1 MASQSDSSVSVELGA
16 LLELLNALEAQDS
29 RPLENFATLERL
41 LAAGKGGSAESS
53 SGDHQPDDHQRDAR
67 QSDDHHPDDHQLD
80 DYQRDDHPSEVGFG
94 DGISDAMEQSSSEE
108 MIAHRPDWHEENR
121 PEDDR
126 GADDRAVDDKAADER
141 PEAEIENRLAVHIIQ
156 GLRKS
161 MKDWAS

>member
-1 MASQSDSSVSVELGA
+1 MASQSDSSVSAELGE

-41 LAAGKGGSAESS
+41 LAAGKGGSAESPS
-53 SGDHQPDDHQRDAR
+53 EDHQPDDHLPDDYQRDAH
-67 QSDDHHPDDHQLD
+67 QPDDHQLD
-80 DYQRDDHPSEVGFG
+80 DYQLDDHPSEVGFG
-94 DGISDAMEQSSSEE
+94 DGISGATEQSSSEE
-108 MIAHRPDWHEENR
+108 TIAHRPDWREENG

-126 GADDRAVDDKAADER
+126 GVDDKAADER

>member
-1 MASQSDSSVSVELGA
+1 MASQSDSSVSVELGE

-41 LAAGKGGSAESS
+41 LAAGKGSPAELSE
-53 SGDHQPDDHQRDAR
+53 DYQPDDHQRDAH
-67 QSDDHHPDDHQLD
+67 QPGDHQRD
-80 DYQRDDHPSEVGFG
+80 DYQRDDHPSEIGFG
-94 DGISDAMEQSSSEE
+94 DGISGASEQSSSGET
-108 MIAHRPDWHEENR
+108 IADHPDWREENE

-126 GADDRAVDDKAADER
+126 GADDKAADER
-141 PEAEIENRLAVHIIQ
+141 PAAEIENRLAVHIIQ

>member
-1 MASQSDSSVSVELGA
+1 MASQSESSVSVELGA

-41 LAAGKGGSAESS
+41 LAAGKGAPAESPS
-53 SGDHQPDDHQRDAR
+53 DDHQRDDD
-67 QSDDHHPDDHQLD
+67 QSDGDESEDHQLD
-80 DYQRDDHPSEVGFG
+80 DYQPVDDQSYDHRGEAGFD
-94 DGISDAMEQSSSEE
+94 DGISNAAAQPSSDGL
-108 MIAHRPDWHEENR
+108 IADHPDWR
-121 PEDDR
+121 EDDR
-126 GADDRAVDDKAADER
+126 REDDKGADAK

>member
-1 MASQSDSSVSVELGA
+1 MASQSESSVSVELGE

-41 LAAGKGGSAESS
+41 LAAGKGAPTESPS
-53 SGDHQPDDHQRDAR
+53 DDHQRHDDQSDDR
-67 QSDDHHPDDHQLD
+67 QLDHHQSDDHQLV
-80 DYQRDDHPSEVGFG
+80 DYQRDDYQLDGDQSYDHQSEAGFD
-94 DGISDAMEQSSSEE
+94 DGISSAAAQPSSDEL
-108 MIAHRPDWHEENR
+108 IANHPDWR
-121 PEDDR
+121 EDDKR
-126 GADDRAVDDKAADER
+126 EDGKGAGAK